1 MFFIEPRNKSIW
13 FYTKFWVIQALFL
26 TSCFWR
32 LKPVQRNY
40 GHFFFLDFKPK
51 WALEGLMKLK
61 LHLKMLL
68 IEIIFEWKVIMN
80 QKTKVKLS
88 FRFMSGCLNPRPR
101 KTYVYIFWALSCFC
115 NFQTTSCFLKK
126 LRTYTFDSTLSL
138 FSSLYTYT
146 SKDTHREKAP

>member
-26 TSCFWR
+26 TSQTSTAKLR
-32 LKPVQRNY
+32 A
-40 GHFFFLDFKPK
+40 FFFLDFKPK

-88 FRFMSGCLNPRPR
+88 FRFMSGSLNPRPR

-126 LRTYTFDSTLSL
+126 LRTYSFDSTLSL